1 MTYVVSYGAMGQC
14 EESFT
19 SFTKA
24 LRCYRLKRAY
34 MLTLPKRH
42 WFVVNMH
49 NPELLDEQDSGLTDE
64 EAFRVYD
71 DTVPRS
77 LLNDRPGAYHG
88 LVCGHA
94 VAECTVREEGL
105 NRYRCAICQHTWSE
119 VPL

>member
-1 MTYVVSYGAMGQC
+1 MTYVVSYGAMGQR

-19 SFTKA
+19 SFAKA

-94 VAECTVREEGL
+94 VVSVPEPGGINRECAVCGHEWKEL
-105 NRYRCAICQHTWSE
+105 
-119 VPL
+119 PL